1 MRRLLLIALLSLCLV
16 ASGCSNRKR
25 GYGSHN
31 VTYEVTGVGVSGKI
45 KISYL
50 SHMDQPK
57 AGKKIQSRR
66 SSDYAAVPY
75 TKEVTLGDFWDH
87 ANIHASDPGIKDDTA
102 ALTCTIKH
110 DGAVI
115 ATKTGTR
122 FVDCEAPK
130 SSTAESN

>member
-1 MRRLLLIALLSLCLV
+1 MRRPVLIALLSLCLV
-16 ASGCSNRKR
+16 VSGCGKHER
-25 GYGSHN
+25 GNGSHN
-31 VTYEVTGVGVSGKI
+31 VTYEITGVGVSGKI

-50 SHMDQPK
+50 SHMGRPK
-57 AGKKIQSRR
+57 AGKKIPSRR

-87 ANIHASDPGIKDDTA
+87 ANIHANDPGTNDNTA
-102 ALTCTIKH
+102 SLTCTIKH

-122 FVDCEAPK
+122 SVTCEAPK
-130 SSTAESN
+130 SATAESN